1 MNWYQLYSLS
11 GPGVIAEGLESKVLS
26 VLRTGGARRG
36 TGCACSPDSL
46 MSRVRRFLGPVFL

>member
-36 TGCACSPDSL
+36 TGRSPVSL